1 MSLRPVVKVNRSK
14 PLLEGAGVKVHRAFG
29 FRDVER
35 LDPFLMLDD
44 FHSEEPKD
52 YMAGFPL
59 HPHRGIET
67 VTYMIKGQV
76 EHRDNIGNQGV
87 IGSGDVQ
94 WMTAGSGIMHEEMPR
109 RTEGMMQG
117 FQLWVNLPRAH
128 KMMPPRYREVKREE
142 IPVIEPRI
150 GVEVK
155 VIAGKVD
162 GVLGPVK
169 DLVVMVRYLDVEL
182 APEQQWELDVPQG
195 HSSFAYVFQGKG
207 SFDNSGEQF
216 GQEHLV
222 MFGEGDSIKVK
233 SRQNGVRF
241 LLVSGEPLKE
251 PVAWGG
257 PIVMNTE
264 EELEQAFSELRS
276 GDFIKSAPIQT

>member
-1 MSLRPVVKVNRSK
+1 MIKVNRSK

-109 RTEGMMQG
+109 RTEGLMQG

-155 VIAGKVD
+155 VIAGQVE
-162 GVLGPVK
+162 GVLRTGQGPGGKGALPRRGARARATMGIGRASGPVHLRLCVPGQR
-169 DLVVMVRYLDVEL
+169 LVRQQQRTVR
-182 APEQQWELDVPQG
+182 PG
-195 HSSFAYVFQGKG
+195 
-207 SFDNSGEQF
+207 
-216 GQEHLV
+216 
-222 MFGEGDSIKVK
+222 
-233 SRQNGVRF
+233 
-241 LLVSGEPLKE
+241 
-251 PVAWGG
+251 
-257 PIVMNTE
+257 T
-264 EELEQAFSELRS
+264 S
-276 GDFIKSAPIQT
+276 GDVR

>member
-155 VIAGKVD
+155 VIAGKVE
-162 GVLGPVK
+162 GVQGPVK
-169 DLVVMVRYLDVEL
+169 DLVVKVRYLDVEL
-182 APEQQWELDVPQG
+182 APERQWELDVPQG

-222 MFGEGDSIKVK
+222 MFGEGDSLMVK

-276 GDFIKSAPIQT
+276 GDFIKGARIQT

>member
-14 PLLEGAGVKVHRAFG
+14 PLLEGAGVKIKRAFG
-29 FRDVER
+29 YRDVQS

-44 FHSEEPKD
+44 FHSDDPQD

-67 VTYMIKGQV
+67 VTYMIRGEV
-76 EHRDNIGNQGV
+76 EHRDSIGNHGV
-87 IGSGDVQ
+87 IRSGDVQ
-94 WMTAGSGIMHEEMPR
+94 WMTAGSGIMHEEMPW

-128 KMMPPRYREVKREE
+128 KMMSPRYREIKKED
-142 IPVIEPRI
+142 IPVVKPEM

-155 VIAGKVD
+155 VVAGEVD
-162 GVLGPVK
+162 GVIGPVK
-169 DLVVMVRYLDVEL
+169 DLVVKAQYLDVEL
-182 APEQQWELDVPQG
+182 APNHVWEHSVPEG
-195 HSSFAYVFQGKG
+195 ESAFVYVFQGKG
-207 SFDNSGEQF
+207 SFDRTEEQF
-216 GQEHLV
+216 GPEHLV
-222 MFGEGDSIKVK
+222 MFGEGDTFMAK

-241 LLVSGEPLKE
+241 LLASGRPLRE

-264 EELEQAFSELRS
+264 AELEQAFNELNH
-276 GDFIKSAPIQT
+276 GTFIKMH

>member
-14 PLLEGAGVKVHRAFG
+14 PLLEGAGVKIKRAFG
-29 FRDVER
+29 YRDIQT
-35 LDPFLMLDD
+35 LDPFLMFDD
-44 FHSEEPKD
+44 FHSEDPQD

-67 VTYMIKGQV
+67 VTYMINGEV
-76 EHRDNIGNQGV
+76 EHRDSIGNHGV
-87 IGSGDVQ
+87 IRSGDVQ

-117 FQLWVNLPRAH
+117 FQLWVNLPQAH
-128 KMMPPRYREVKREE
+128 KMMSPRYREIKRED
-142 IPVIEPRI
+142 IPVVEPEM

-155 VIAGKVD
+155 VVAGEVD
-162 GVLGPVK
+162 GATGPVK
-169 DLVVMVRYLDVEL
+169 DLVVKVRYLDVEL
-182 APEQQWELDVPQG
+182 APNHIWEHTIPEDESAFV
-195 HSSFAYVFQGKG
+195 YVFQGKG
-207 SFDNSGEQF
+207 SFDRTEEQF
-216 GQEHLV
+216 GPEHLV
-222 MFGEGDSIKVK
+222 MFGEGDTFMAK

-241 LLVSGEPLKE
+241 LLASGRPLRE

-264 EELEQAFSELRS
+264 AELEEAFSELNR
-276 GDFIKSAPIQT
+276 GTFIK

>member
-14 PLLEGAGVKVHRAFG
+14 PFLEGAGVKVRRAFG

-35 LDPFLMLDD
+35 LDPFLMMDD
-44 FHSEEPKD
+44 FHSDDPKD

-67 VTYMIKGQV
+67 VTYMIKGEV
-76 EHRDNIGNQGV
+76 EHRDNIGNRGV
-87 IGSGDVQ
+87 IGPGDVQ

-128 KMMPPRYREVKREE
+128 KMIPPRYREVKREE

-155 VIAGKVD
+155 VVAGKVD
-162 GVLGPVK
+162 GTVGPVK
-169 DLVVMVRYLDVEL
+169 DLVVKVRYLDVEL
-182 APEQQWELDVPQG
+182 APERQWVLEVPED
-195 HSSFAYVFQGKG
+195 HSAFAYVFQGKG
-207 SFDNSGEQF
+207 SFDNSNEQF
-216 GQEHLV
+216 GPEHLV
-222 MFGEGDSIKVK
+222 MFGEGDSIMVK

-241 LLVSGEPLKE
+241 LLASGEPLRE

-264 EELEQAFSELRS
+264 AELEQAFEEIKQ
-276 GDFIKSAPIQT
+276 GTFIKDRP

>member
-14 PLLEGAGVKVHRAFG
+14 PLLEGAGVKIKRAFG
-29 FRDVER
+29 YRDIQS

-44 FHSEEPKD
+44 FHSDDPQD

-67 VTYMIKGQV
+67 VTYMIRGEV
-76 EHRDNIGNQGV
+76 EHRDSIGNHGV
-87 IGSGDVQ
+87 IRSGDVQ
-94 WMTAGSGIMHEEMPR
+94 WMTAGSGIMHEEMPQ

-128 KMMPPRYREVKREE
+128 KMMSPRYREIKKED
-142 IPVIEPRI
+142 IPVVKPEM

-155 VIAGKVD
+155 VVAGEVD
-162 GVLGPVK
+162 GVIGPVK
-169 DLVVMVRYLDVEL
+169 DLVVKAQYLDVEL
-182 APEQQWELDVPQG
+182 APNHVWEHSVPEG
-195 HSSFAYVFQGKG
+195 ESAFVYVFQGKG
-207 SFDNSGEQF
+207 SFDRTEEQF
-216 GQEHLV
+216 GPEHLV
-222 MFGEGDSIKVK
+222 MFGEGDTFMAK

-241 LLVSGEPLKE
+241 LLASGRPLRE

-264 EELEQAFSELRS
+264 AELEQAFNELNH
-276 GDFIKSAPIQT
+276 GTFIKMH